1 MANPLVA
8 VVMGSKS
15 DREVMAAAGE
25 VLDELGVPHETVVSS
40 AHRTPERTR
49 EYIRSAEKRGVKVIV
64 AGAGMAAHLP
74 GVIAAET
81 ILPVIGVPLEGSALK
96 GMDSLLAIVQ
106 MPGGIPVATCAIGK
120 AGARN
125 AGLLAAEILAL
136 NDSGLA
142 GKLRQYREKMADGFD
157 PLPE

>member
-1 MANPLVA
+1 MAQPLVA

-15 DREVMAAAGE
+15 DREVMAATGE
-25 VLDELGVPHETVVSS
+25 VLEELGVEYETVVTS

-49 EYIRSAEKRGVKVIV
+49 NYIRSAVERGVKVIV

-81 ILPVIGVPLEGSALK
+81 VLPVIGVPLEGSALK
-96 GMDSLLAIVQ
+96 GMDALLAIVQ

-125 AGLLAAEILAL
+125 AGILAAEILAL
-136 NDSGLA
+136 NDSDLA
-142 GKLRQYREKMADGFD
+142 GKLIRYREKMAEGYG